1 MLYGFHHG
9 YRYTRATT
17 AEGKK
22 ERKDQNK
29 ARIEKAAG
37 FLVQ

>member
-9 YRYTRATT
+9 YTRATT